1 MDPDQVRQDI
11 RPDLGQ
17 NRLVSLLFLAPRMDS
32 LVTFAHAQSRCF
44 NKSMHIQLPRWARG
58 PNFLMALSTL
68 IFS

>member
-32 LVTFAHAQSRCF
+32 L
-44 NKSMHIQLPRWARG
+44 G
-58 PNFLMALSTL
+58 PNQNFLN
-68 IFS
+68 FSSDLGPNL